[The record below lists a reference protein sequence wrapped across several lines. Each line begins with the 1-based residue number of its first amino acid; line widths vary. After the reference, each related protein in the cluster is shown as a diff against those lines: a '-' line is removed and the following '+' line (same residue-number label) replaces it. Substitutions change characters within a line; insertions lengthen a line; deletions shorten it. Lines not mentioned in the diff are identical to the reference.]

1 MINWKEE
8 KERITHLLNVENL
21 SYEEVG
27 RLYGCSGSNIRKQ
40 VKKLHIIVESR
51 RRISDKETFNKGKN
65 STICPVCGKEI
76 PSWRKFCS
84 KICSK
89 EYQHKEYISKWN
101 NGKENGVSGKY
112 FVSKHIR
119 SYLFEKNNCKCEKCG
134 GGEVNEY
141 TGKVPLQ
148 IHHIDGDCTNNK
160 EENLQLLCPNCHS
173 LTENFGS
180 RNKFATKGRT
190 DYFLQK

>member
-1 MINWKEE
+1 MVEIEKKDLEYKIFKE
-8 KERITHLLNVENL
+8 KL
-21 SYEEVG
+21 SYEDIG
-27 RLYGCSGSNIRKQ
+27 KIYGCTGGYIRKYA
-40 VKKLHIIVESR
+40 KKIGIELPQR
-51 RRISDKETFNKGKN
+51 RSKSDTETFNKGKN
-65 STICPVCGKEI
+65 SNICPVCGKEI

-84 KICSK
+84 KNCSK
-89 EYQHKEYISKWN
+89 EYKHKEYISNWN
-101 NGKENGVSGKY
+101 NGKENGVSGNY

-134 GGEVNEY
+134 WGEVNEY

>member
-1 MINWKEE
+1 MVEIEKKDLEYKIFKE
-8 KERITHLLNVENL
+8 KL
-21 SYEEVG
+21 SYEDIG
-27 RLYGCSGSNIRKQ
+27 KIYGCTGGYIRKYA
-40 VKKLHIIVESR
+40 KKIGIELPQR
-51 RRISDKETFNKGKN
+51 RSKSDTETFNKGKN
-65 STICPVCGKEI
+65 SNICPVCGKEI

-84 KICSK
+84 KNCSK
-89 EYQHKEYISKWN
+89 EYQHKEYISNWN
-101 NGKENGVSGKY
+101 NGKENGVSGNY

-134 GGEVNEY
+134 WGEVNEY